1 MFDSF
6 NLKSFYANEV
16 VLTFVMIAYNLMSI
30 FRMFVLQ
37 EKTQKT
43 LTTLRYR
50 VFAIGAYFTKVKD
63 RLVLNIAL
71 HKKRRHWFNG
81 LWDYNINFPVE
92 FSNA

>member
-30 FRMFVLQ
+30 FRMFVPQ
-37 EKTQKT
+37 EKTQK
-43 LTTLRYR
+43 TLRYR

-63 RLVLNIAL
+63 RL
-71 HKKRRHWFNG
+71 
-81 LWDYNINFPVE
+81 Y
-92 FSNA
+92 

>member
-1 MFDSF
+1 
-6 NLKSFYANEV
+6 
-16 VLTFVMIAYNLMSI
+16 MIAYNLMSI
-30 FRMFVLQ
+30 YRMFVPQ
-37 EKTQKT
+37 EKTQK
-43 LTTLRYR
+43 TLRYR

-71 HKKRRHWFNG
+71 HKKRWQWFNG